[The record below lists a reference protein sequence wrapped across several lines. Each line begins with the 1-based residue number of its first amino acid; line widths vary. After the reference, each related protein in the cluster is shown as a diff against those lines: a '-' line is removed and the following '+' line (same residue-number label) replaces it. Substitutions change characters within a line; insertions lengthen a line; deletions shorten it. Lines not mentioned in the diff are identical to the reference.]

1 MEEEEEEEEEG
12 RFVIVLV
19 LELLM
24 EKGSHGCHERERG
37 TTITGYI
44 LIFSGAK
51 NSYIAIWHH
60 YC

>member
-1 MEEEEEEEEEG
+1 MDAMRERE
-12 RFVIVLV
+12 R
-19 LELLM
+19 
-24 EKGSHGCHERERG
+24 ERERG

>member
-1 MEEEEEEEEEG
+1 MDAMRE
-12 RFVIVLV
+12 R
-19 LELLM
+19 
-24 EKGSHGCHERERG
+24 ERERG
-37 TTITGYI
+37 TIITGYI